1 MSPHDADIEHL
12 VDMNRFANGTLEST
26 GFATN
31 IGRAAGISVQLTT
44 FNCANLPH
52 PRFPLVL
59 PAAAPDIIVLGL
71 QELAPS
77 HITFL
82 NLAVVQNTY
91 LKGLESV
98 PEIARKE
105 YGREYEQ
112 VKIVRVGQTA
122 LVVWSSLGQ
131 RLRKVKTAWAGCGLF
146 GLLANKGAAAARLTF
161 VTGIIS
167 PGCTNGRRRK
177 GKRSDICCG
186 PSRGS
191 RRPLLSSQCRF
202 PISCSE
208 SCFRRPNRDIQ
219 TT

>member
-12 VDMNRFANGTLEST
+12 MNTNGFTNGALEST
-26 GFATN
+26 GFGTN
-31 IGRAAGISVQLTT
+31 VERTAGISVHLTT

-52 PRFPLVL
+52 PRFPLAL

-82 NLAVVQNTY
+82 NLDVIENTY
-91 LKGLESV
+91 LKGLGSV
-98 PEIARKE
+98 PEIVRKE

-112 VKIVRVGQTA
+112 VKIVRIGQTA
-122 LVVWSSLGQ
+122 LVVWSSLGR

-167 PGCTNGRRRK
+167 PDCTNCRRRK
-177 GKRSDICCG
+177 GKRNYICCG
-186 PSRGS
+186 PSRRS
-191 RRPLLSSQCRF
+191 RRPFLPSQRRF
-202 PISCSE
+202 PVSCSE
-208 SCFRRPNRDIQ
+208 PRF
-219 TT
+219 

>member
-1 MSPHDADIEHL
+1 MSPHAADVEHSI
-12 VDMNRFANGTLEST
+12 DMNKFANGTLGST

-31 IGRAAGISVQLTT
+31 VGRIGEISVHLTT
-44 FNCANLPH
+44 FNCANLLH
-52 PRFPLVL
+52 PRFPLAL

-82 NLAVVQNTY
+82 NLAVVENTY
-91 LKGLESV
+91 LKGLEFV
-98 PEIARKE
+98 AETARKE
-105 YGREYEQ
+105 YGRDYEQ

-167 PGCTNGRRRK
+167 PGYPNGRRRK
-177 GKRSDICCG
+177 GK
-186 PSRGS
+186 
-191 RRPLLSSQCRF
+191 
-202 PISCSE
+202 
-208 SCFRRPNRDIQ
+208 
-219 TT
+219 